1 MYISPRW
8 LWLLSFYGGDSVVA
22 RSLSIDYPNVCWGF
36 VLRTHYVIQFSSI
49 ISLRERERERERE
62 GKAVY
67 YLLAF
72 LCVSSC
78 VCVPVSL
85 PQGPIGW
92 SVIWFYEKI

>member
-22 RSLSIDYPNVCWGF
+22 RSLFIDYPNVCWGF
-36 VLRTHYVIQFSSI
+36 VLRTHYVIQLSSI
-49 ISLRERERERERE
+49 ISLREREREGE
-62 GKAVY
+62 AVY

-92 SVIWFYEKI
+92 SVIWFYGKI